1 MKGIA
6 FVSGYWKNNRE
17 PFVGYKVNLGSWD
30 GNEND
35 HDIFYYMD
43 GYEPLGDHGDFV
55 VTCVYKDVE
64 RVTK

>member
-6 FVSGYWKNNRE
+6 FVNGYWKDNKETFR
-17 PFVGYKVNLGSWD
+17 GMKVELGSWD

-35 HDIFYYMD
+35 DDIFFYMD

-55 VTCVYKDVE
+55 VTAMYKDVE
-64 RVTK
+64 RIEK